1 MVINIPTEFTIK
13 RSLWYRGLGAY
24 HSALLNP
31 DGKMCCI
38 GFFAKACGLEDSDIL
53 HKKVLGPNSTDV
65 DTECVETGWREL
77 EVALNNQE
85 GLDIHHKFKLSNLY
99 STNDS
104 SITSDATKEKIIT
117 DSFASQG
124 ITVKF
129 ED

>member
-38 GFFAKACGLEDSDIL
+38 GFFAKACGLA
-53 HKKVLGPNSTDV
+53 
-65 DTECVETGWREL
+65 ECVETGWREL